1 MSFRKYGGTN
11 FNAKHNNVSSHYNNT
26 NNLSVNSGVASFDY
40 MYISNLITANGGITG
55 PTGSFEYVSGGD
67 GFFENVT
74 ISGTLT
80 YGELSNATGSFENVY
95 ISDTLT
101 VDGVIYANGGI
112 TGATGSFEDIYISD
126 TLAVDGVIYANG
138 GITCATG
145 SFENVYIS
153 DTLTVDGLIYANGGI
168 TGATGSFEDIYISG
182 TLTVDGLIYAN
193 GGITGATGS
202 FENVTAVTYNSTSD
216 YRIKENI
223 QTLDEMYTLDSLRPV
238 SYMNKIINKPDIGL
252 IADELQEIY
261 PFMVSGEKDGEQLQ
275 TVNYISL
282 IGIMIKEI
290 KELKKDLSLVKKEI
304 IDLKK

>member
-80 YGELSNATGSFENVY
+80 YGELSNATASFENVY
-95 ISDTLT
+95 ISDTL
-101 VDGVIYANGGI
+101 V
-112 TGATGSFEDIYISD
+112 
-126 TLAVDGVIYANG
+126 VDGVIYANG

-153 DTLTVDGLIYANGGI
+153 YTLTVY
-168 TGATGSFEDIYISG
+168 
-182 TLTVDGLIYAN
+182 VLIYAN